1 MFLQFIRKNH
11 YFIVKHAITVE
22 RKTLQI
28 KTLHQMPAASR
39 QQAWKIN
46 RCYNDNYTPPKI
58 KKRR

>member
-28 KTLHQMPAASR
+28 KTLR
-39 QQAWKIN
+39 QNTCCITTAGIEDKSLLQ
-46 RCYNDNYTPPKI
+46 
-58 KKRR
+58 